1 MAGVGSSGA
10 WSCEQ
15 DIGSTFVDTP
25 ALCGGSRKNPTC
37 LWPAPHNLVMTEMI
51 WAPSWKWASVQGF
64 ATPLVSPAGI
74 FNQRRIFSIAAT
86 TGAATTASGVAA
98 VVAELPLAST
108 PSAAGK
114 TVHLTAMAR
123 LRTGSSVYL
132 MIDRGDKAWLKSTGG
147 GAAARASS
155 VGGGNSSSTEWQIRS
170 FQARLGWSGT
180 ARFAIVVAGGPS
192 PKAEV
197 GWVRVAQIGTP
208 E

>member
-1 MAGVGSSGA
+1 
-10 WSCEQ
+10 
-15 DIGSTFVDTP
+15 
-25 ALCGGSRKNPTC
+25 
-37 LWPAPHNLVMTEMI
+37 MTEMI

-64 ATPLVSPAGI
+64 ATPLVTPAGI
-74 FNQRRIFSIAAT
+74 FNQRHIFSIAAA
-86 TGAATTASGVAA
+86 GAATASVVAA

-147 GAAARASS
+147 GAASAGS

-180 ARFAIVVAGGPS
+180 ARFAIVVGGPS

-208 E
+208 EGGAE